1 MGDEVTQAFQDF
13 YQAVATMGL
22 SQVDP
27 DAKPEGE
34 AAISFTYTLQSGE
47 VNRVE
52 LIPASDTTYWIMKNG
67 TYTNFMTRKKILN
80 VTGGII
86 SSYETL
92 QKKIQEASK

>member
-1 MGDEVTQAFQDF
+1 M
-13 YQAVATMGL
+13 
-22 SQVDP
+22 
-27 DAKPEGE
+27 
-34 AAISFTYTLQSGE
+34 
-47 VNRVE
+47 E